1 MHARCLRALH
11 RQQLLCMIKSQ
22 CVCVLRAL
30 TTQCVLC
37 NRNTHNHAAVL
48 VVCAGTDAAIEMQK
62 RDSKKFNK

>member
-1 MHARCLRALH
+1 
-11 RQQLLCMIKSQ
+11 MIKSQ